1 MNEVISSR
9 AVERRNYWIDEI
21 VRLSGNFGADSTR
34 VQAEL
39 SDEIEENGYEAIL
52 DHLRLCGAIPESYG
66 HDSSEEKLYSKY
78 TDALLS
84 CAYNFVG
91 LTSAV
96 FTERADAADVEAA
109 TDEYSFVADAKVF
122 RLSRTAKNQKDFK
135 VQAMDGWKRGRPYAM
150 VVCPLYQLPS
160 RSSQIYQQAASR
172 NVCVFS
178 YSHLSVLVN
187 FAASEDSSAAM
198 HLLNTIFET
207 VATLNPSKDAVA
219 YWQAINRCMLSY
231 HTSIPDLWRLEKIA
245 NVESLVSAKEH
256 ALQVLAA
263 ERDSILRMSKE
274 DAIAQL
280 VSDRRIESRMA
291 TISAVSDN
299 SLLNAS

>member
-1 MNEVISSR
+1 MTEVISSR

-39 SDEIEENGYEAIL
+39 SDEIEENGYAAIL

-84 CAYNFVG
+84 CAYNFIG

-187 FAASEDSSAAM
+187 FAASENSVSAM

-207 VATLNPSKDAVA
+207 VAALNPSKDAVA
-219 YWQAINRCMLSY
+219 YWQAINRCMISY
-231 HTSIPDLWRLEKIA
+231 HASIPDLWRLEKIA

-291 TISAVSDN
+291 TISAISDN
-299 SLLNAS
+299 ALLDAN

>member
-1 MNEVISSR
+1 MTEVISAS
-9 AVERRNYWIDEI
+9 AVARRNYWIDEI

-34 VQAEL
+34 VQEEL
-39 SDEIEENGYEAIL
+39 TDEISESGYPAIL

-84 CAYNFVG
+84 CAYNFIG

-109 TDEYSFVADAKVF
+109 TDAYSFVADAKVF

-135 VQAMDGWKRGRPYAM
+135 VQAMDGWKRGRPFAM

-172 NVCVFS
+172 NVCIFS

-187 FAASEDSSAAM
+187 FAASEDSVSAM
-198 HLLNTIFET
+198 HLLNTIFDT
-207 VATLNPSKDAVA
+207 VAAMNPSKDAIA
-219 YWQAINRCMLSY
+219 YWQAVNRCMLSY
-231 HTSIPDLWRLEKIA
+231 HAAIPDLWRLEKIA
-245 NVESLVSAKEH
+245 NAESLVSAKEH
-256 ALQVLAA
+256 ALQVLAT
-263 ERDSILRMSKE
+263 ERDSILRMSKD
-274 DAIAQL
+274 DAIARL
-280 VSDRRIESRMA
+280 ITDRRIESRIA
-291 TISAVSDN
+291 TISSISENA
-299 SLLNAS
+299 LLDAS